1 MNKTTYT
8 ITRFDVSDD
17 FYVEVSEEKNVI
29 NFVLCRENFCIK
41 SFMFGLNKKDA
52 PSETW
57 EELIKNNV
65 YDYIPDFINE
75 FND

>member
-8 ITRFDVSDD
+8 TTRFNVSDD
-17 FYVEVSEEKNVI
+17 FYVEVSEEKNII
-29 NFVLCRENFCIK
+29 NFVLCRENFGVK

-52 PSETW
+52 PPETW

-75 FND
+75 FDD